1 VRNRNPQTG
10 DFNRGAGSAGRDFF
24 GGCLGF
30 DASAVFPTTA
40 INCGGPVKGVIVSPR
55 DELPRSDA
63 KSELRIQT
71 LMLEYLKMP
80 RGFRSVA
87 LCWASR
93 LALIGLAAQLFT
105 ATALHAQDPGPQAP
119 PPTFKVERIP
129 AEPHPGPPPVP
140 IEVIIQKFAA
150 NEDVMKKAYDA
161 YDFTQSIRL
170 DELTDPGGKFSV
182 TGEVYT
188 KADGLRYMRVTKP
201 AESSLKLM
209 HFSLE
214 DVRVIASMPEFPL
227 TAAEIENYSFKYA
240 GQEKLD
246 QLNTYIFQ
254 VKPKTLSRKKR
265 YFEGVIWIDDHDFA
279 IVRSYGKFV
288 SELEGNGT
296 VLPFT
301 MFETYRENFQSK
313 YWLPTYTRSDD
324 YFKSEGNDDLPL
336 RLVIHSTDFK
346 VRAATA
352 PPTADAGSSSSVPLS
367 PPQR

>member
-1 VRNRNPQTG
+1 
-10 DFNRGAGSAGRDFF
+10 
-24 GGCLGF
+24 
-30 DASAVFPTTA
+30 
-40 INCGGPVKGVIVSPR
+40 
-55 DELPRSDA
+55 
-63 KSELRIQT
+63 
-71 LMLEYLKMP
+71 MLEYLKMSRTLP
-80 RGFRSVA
+80 LVA
-87 LCWASR
+87 RCRAM
-93 LALIGLAAQLFT
+93 GLAFICVAAILFS
-105 ATALHAQDPGPQAP
+105 ATALRAQDPGPQAP

-129 AEPHPGPPPVP
+129 AEPHPGPPPIP

-150 NEDVMKKAYDA
+150 NEDVMKKAYDT

-182 TGEVYT
+182 TGDVYT

-201 AESSLKLM
+201 AENSLKLM

-227 TAAEIENYSFKYA
+227 TAGEIENYNFKYA

-279 IVRSYGKFV
+279 IVKSYGKFV

-296 VLPFT
+296 ALPFT

-324 YFKSEGNDDLPL
+324 YFKSEGNEDMPL
-336 RLVIHSTDFK
+336 RLVVHSTDFK
-346 VRAATA
+346 LRAAAA
-352 PPTADAGSSSSVPLS
+352 PPAADPGSSSSVPLTS
-367 PPQR
+367 PQQ

>member
-1 VRNRNPQTG
+1 MM
-10 DFNRGAGSAGRDFF
+10 
-24 GGCLGF
+24 
-30 DASAVFPTTA
+30 
-40 INCGGPVKGVIVSPR
+40 
-55 DELPRSDA
+55 ELPNMRRTFHLLA
-63 KSELRIQT
+63 R
-71 LMLEYLKMP
+71 YRP
-80 RGFRSVA
+80 
-87 LCWASR
+87 SR
-93 LALIGLAAQLFT
+93 LALLGMAVLLSAAT
-105 ATALHAQDPGPQAP
+105 PVHAQDPGPQAP

-129 AEPHPGPPPVP
+129 AEPHPGPPPLP
-140 IEVIIQKFAA
+140 MEEIIHRFAA
-150 NEDVMKKAYDA
+150 NEDVMKKAYET

-188 KADGLRYMRVTKP
+188 KPDGLRYMRVTKP

-227 TAAEIENYSFKYA
+227 TAEEIENYTFKYA

-254 VKPKTLSRKKR
+254 VKPKILSRKKR

-279 IVRSYGKFV
+279 IVKSYGKFV

-296 VLPFT
+296 ALPFT

-324 YFKSEGNDDLPL
+324 YFKSEGNEDMPL
-336 RLVIHSTDFK
+336 RLIVHSTDFK
-346 VRAATA
+346 LRTAAVPSGADTA
-352 PPTADAGSSSSVPLS
+352 PPAADSGSSPSVPLPS
-367 PPQR
+367 PQ

>member
-1 VRNRNPQTG
+1 MLESGEECDLLVLAKKLTR
-10 DFNRGAGSAGRDFF
+10 
-24 GGCLGF
+24 L
-30 DASAVFPTTA
+30 
-40 INCGGPVKGVIVSPR
+40 
-55 DELPRSDA
+55 DA
-63 KSELRIQT
+63 KCELRIQG
-71 LMLEYLKMP
+71 LMLENLKVRRSFHLAR
-80 RGFRSVA
+80 RGSA
-87 LCWASR
+87 MR
-93 LALIGLAAQLFT
+93 LAVSVMAALLFC
-105 ATALHAQDPGPQAP
+105 ATVVRAQDAGPQAA

-129 AEPHPGPPPVP
+129 AEPHPGPPPIPVD
-140 IEVIIQKFAA
+140 EIIHKFAA
-150 NEDVMKKAYDA
+150 NEDVMKKVYDT

-201 AESSLKLM
+201 TESSLKLM

-227 TAAEIENYSFKYA
+227 TAGEIENYNFKYA

-246 QLNTYIFQ
+246 QLITYIFQ

-279 IVRSYGKFV
+279 IVKSYGKFV

-296 VLPFT
+296 ALPFT
-301 MFETYRENFQSK
+301 MFETYRENFQGK

-324 YFKSEGNDDLPL
+324 YYKSEGNDELPL
-336 RLVIHSTDFK
+336 RLVVRSTDFK
-346 VRAATA
+346 VRTADGPGGAATA
-352 PPTADAGSSSSVPLS
+352 PAADSGSSSSVPLS
-367 PPQR
+367 SPH

>member
-1 VRNRNPQTG
+1 LAVAKNG
-10 DFNRGAGSAGRDFF
+10 RG
-24 GGCLGF
+24 L
-30 DASAVFPTTA
+30 
-40 INCGGPVKGVIVSPR
+40 
-55 DELPRSDA
+55 DA

-71 LMLEYLKMP
+71 LMLGYPKMP
-80 RGFRSVA
+80 RTFYLVA
-87 LCWASR
+87 RCRASR
-93 LALIGLAAQLFT
+93 LVVMGIAALSFT
-105 ATALHAQDPGPQAP
+105 ATALRAQDPGPQAP

-140 IEVIIQKFAA
+140 IEVIIQRFAA
-150 NEDVMKKAYDA
+150 NEDVMKKVYDA

-188 KADGLRYMRVTKP
+188 KADGQRYMRVTKP

-227 TAAEIENYSFKYA
+227 TAGEIENYNFKYA

-265 YFEGVIWIDDHDFA
+265 YFEGVVWIDDHDFA
-279 IVRSYGKFV
+279 IVKSYGKFV

-296 VLPFT
+296 ALPFT

-324 YFKSEGNDDLPL
+324 YFKSEGNDELPL
-336 RLVIHSTDFK
+336 RLVVHSTDFK
-346 VRAATA
+346 LRAAAGPSGAA
-352 PPTADAGSSSSVPLS
+352 PAPSAADSGSSSSVPLTS
-367 PPQR
+367 PQQ

>member
-1 VRNRNPQTG
+1 MLENLKMRRS
-10 DFNRGAGSAGRDFF
+10 FHLAGRIR
-24 GGCLGF
+24 
-30 DASAVFPTTA
+30 VM
-40 INCGGPVKGVIVSPR
+40 R
-55 DELPRSDA
+55 LPFIGMA
-63 KSELRIQT
+63 
-71 LMLEYLKMP
+71 
-80 RGFRSVA
+80 A
-87 LCWASR
+87 L
-93 LALIGLAAQLFT
+93 LFYVGALQ
-105 ATALHAQDPGPQAP
+105 AQDAGPQAP

-129 AEPHPGPPPVP
+129 AEPHPGPPPLPVD
-140 IEVIIQKFAA
+140 EIIHKFAV
-150 NEDVMKKAYDA
+150 NEDVMKKVYGT

-188 KADGLRYMRVTKP
+188 KADGLRYMRVTQP

-227 TAAEIENYSFKYA
+227 TTEEIGNYNFKYA

-246 QLNTYIFQ
+246 QLITYIFQ

-279 IVRSYGKFV
+279 IVKSYGKYV

-296 VLPFT
+296 ALPFT
-301 MFETYRENFQSK
+301 MFETYRENFQGK

-324 YFKSEGNDDLPL
+324 YFKNEGNDELPV
-336 RLVIHSTDFK
+336 RLVVHSTDFK
-346 VRAATA
+346 LRAAAGPDGAATA
-352 PPTADAGSSSSVPLS
+352 PPAADSGSSSSVPLS
-367 PPQR
+367 SPH

>member
-1 VRNRNPQTG
+1 MIPG
-10 DFNRGAGSAGRDFF
+10 PLHAG
-24 GGCLGF
+24 
-30 DASAVFPTTA
+30 
-40 INCGGPVKGVIVSPR
+40 PR
-55 DELPRSDA
+55 LDA
-63 KSELRIQT
+63 KREHRIQT
-71 LMLEYLKMP
+71 LMLENPKM
-80 RGFRSVA
+80 RGIIQLAGRSGA
-87 LCWASR
+87 MR
-93 LALIGLAAQLFT
+93 LAFVVVATLLFG
-105 ATALHAQDPGPQAP
+105 ATAVRAQDPGPQAP

-129 AEPHPGPPPVP
+129 AEPHPGPPPLPVD
-140 IEVIIQKFAA
+140 EIIHKFAA
-150 NEDVMKKAYDA
+150 NEDVMKKVYDT

-227 TAAEIENYSFKYA
+227 TTGEIENYNFKYA
-240 GQEKLD
+240 GQDKLD
-246 QLNTYIFQ
+246 QLVTYIFQ
-254 VKPKTLSRKKR
+254 VRPKTLSRKKR

-279 IVRSYGKFV
+279 IVKSYGKYV

-296 VLPFT
+296 ALPFT

-324 YFKSEGNDDLPL
+324 YYRSEGNDELPL
-336 RLVIHSTDFK
+336 RLVVHSTDFK
-346 VRAATA
+346 LRAATA
-352 PPTADAGSSSSVPLS
+352 SPTADSGTSSSVPLTS
-367 PPQR
+367 PQQ

>member
-1 VRNRNPQTG
+1 MKENFKMWRNVRMMACC
-10 DFNRGAGSAGRDFF
+10 GAGRSAFI
-24 GGCLGF
+24 
-30 DASAVFPTTA
+30 AMA
-40 INCGGPVKGVIVSPR
+40 
-55 DELPRSDA
+55 
-63 KSELRIQT
+63 
-71 LMLEYLKMP
+71 
-80 RGFRSVA
+80 A
-87 LCWASR
+87 L
-93 LALIGLAAQLFT
+93 LFT
-105 ATALHAQDPGPQAP
+105 AAAVRAQDPGPQAP

-129 AEPHPGPPPVP
+129 AEPHPGPPPIP
-140 IEVIIQKFAA
+140 LDEIIHKFAA
-150 NEDVMKKAYDA
+150 NEDVMKNAYDT

-201 AESSLKLM
+201 AESSLKMM

-227 TAAEIENYSFKYA
+227 TTEEIGNYNFKYA

-246 QLNTYIFQ
+246 QLITYIFQ

-279 IVRSYGKFV
+279 IVKSYGKYV

-296 VLPFT
+296 ALPFT

-324 YFKSEGNDDLPL
+324 YYKSEGNDELPL
-336 RLVIHSTDFK
+336 RLVVHSTDFK
-346 VRAATA
+346 LRAATA
-352 PPTADAGSSSSVPLS
+352 PSAADSGSSSSVPLS
-367 PPQR
+367 SPH

>member
-1 VRNRNPQTG
+1 MRSITIG
-10 DFNRGAGSAGRDFF
+10 RGQERPR
-24 GGCLGF
+24 L
-30 DASAVFPTTA
+30 DAA
-40 INCGGPVKGVIVSPR
+40 
-55 DELPRSDA
+55 
-63 KSELRIQT
+63 SELRIQT
-71 LMLEYLKMP
+71 LMLEYLKMA
-80 RGFRSVA
+80 RAFRLVA
-87 LCWASR
+87 RCWASR
-93 LALIGLAAQLFT
+93 WALVGMVALLFT
-105 ATALHAQDPGPQAP
+105 ASGLHAQDPGPQAP

-129 AEPHPGPPPVP
+129 AEPHPGPPPLPV
-140 IEVIIQKFAA
+140 EAIIQKFAA
-150 NEDVMKKAYDA
+150 NENVMKKVYDT

-182 TGEVYT
+182 SGEVYT
-188 KADGLRYMRVTKP
+188 KPDGLRYMRVTKP

-227 TAAEIENYSFKYA
+227 TAEEIENYSFKYA

-254 VKPKTLSRKKR
+254 VKPKMLSRKKR

-279 IVRSYGKFV
+279 IVKSYGKFV

-296 VLPFT
+296 ALPFT

-324 YFKSEGNDDLPL
+324 YYKSDGNDELPL
-336 RLVIHSTDFK
+336 RLVVRSTDFK
-346 VRAATA
+346 LRAAA
-352 PPTADAGSSSSVPLS
+352 SPPPADSNSSSSVPLTS
-367 PPQR
+367 PQQ